1 MKRPSHRQLRSCLIV
16 LFWLILWQ
24 SGAWI
29 INNNI
34 LLVGPFEV
42 IHGLAALLRESGFW
56 LSVFTSFAK
65 ISLGFLAAFV
75 LGIPRE
81 NLRAPR
87 REQLCGTR
95 HVCREPRQRL

>member
-42 IHGLAALLRESGFW
+42 IHGLAALLRESGF
-56 LSVFTSFAK
+56 
-65 ISLGFLAAFV
+65 
-75 LGIPRE
+75 
-81 NLRAPR
+81 
-87 REQLCGTR
+87 
-95 HVCREPRQRL
+95 